1 MRQRLTRLAERGL
14 KKRQLALEAMNEA
27 GLKKLEQPDFTA
39 SARLGSPPL
48 VVTSEPSIPEGVL
61 DTAASEIGP
70 THTYCRSEARRTR
83 SRLLSWQSSS
93 HTHSEDQVMALS
105 DMQLRQLRA
114 KLDAR
119 HVKTRKANGTDLH
132 YVEGW
137 HVISE
142 ANRIFGYDAW
152 DRRTVAAKC
161 VSNSGNGQ
169 QHFAAYTA
177 KVRITVRAGD
187 ITIVREGSGTGEGRG
202 FTPGQA
208 HEIALKSAETD
219 GTKRALS
226 TFGNPFG
233 LALYDREQ
241 LVIRKRRDFR
251 SAPALGPWV
260 LRSESGTER
269 SSFNK
274 PSEFAGALRVAM
286 SETRDIEILFALW
299 EHNVETVRAINRSLA
314 QHHLQK
320 SGLAPQ
326 LVAHLK
332 QCAVTLAKANNST
345 QANSTGSTS
354 TPQHSQSAAAK
365 IDKSILTIGEPRRIR
380 CKEHLRYVASQPCA
394 ICGRAPS
401 HAHHVR
407 YAQTR
412 GLGLKVSDEF
422 TVPLCATH
430 HRNIH
435 NTTREREWWQQQKMD
450 PLIIARALW
459 QESRSRNIGS
469 AEATNSLEVGAK
481 PESSVSRVAQS

>member
-1 MRQRLTRLAERGL
+1 
-14 KKRQLALEAMNEA
+14 
-27 GLKKLEQPDFTA
+27 
-39 SARLGSPPL
+39 
-48 VVTSEPSIPEGVL
+48 
-61 DTAASEIGP
+61 
-70 THTYCRSEARRTR
+70 
-83 SRLLSWQSSS
+83 
-93 HTHSEDQVMALS
+93 MALS

-152 DRRTVAAKC
+152 DRRTVATKC

-177 KVRITVRAGD
+177 KVRITVRAGEV
-187 ITIVREGSGTGEGRG
+187 TIVREGSGTGEGRG

-241 LVIRKRRDFR
+241 LGIRKRRDLR
-251 SAPALGPWV
+251 SATALGPWV
-260 LRSESGTER
+260 LRSETGVER
-269 SSFNK
+269 SSFNT
-274 PSEFAGALRVAM
+274 PSEFAAALRAAM
-286 SETRDIEILFALW
+286 SAARDIEILFALW
-299 EHNVETVRAINRSLA
+299 EHNVETVRAINRSLD

-320 SGLAPQ
+320 SGLAAQ

-332 QCAVTLAKANNST
+332 QCAIALAKRTDAT
-345 QANSTGSTS
+345 QANSKGITS
-354 TPQHSQSAAAK
+354 TQRHPQSAAAK
-365 IDKSILTIGEPRRIR
+365 IDKSVLTIGEPRRIR

-394 ICGRAPS
+394 ICGRVPS
-401 HAHHVR
+401 HAHHIR
-407 YAQTR
+407 YAQSR

-422 TVPLCATH
+422 TVPLCAIH
-430 HRNIH
+430 HRDLH
-435 NTTREREWWQQQKMD
+435 TTTKERAWWQQQKMD

-459 QESRSRNIGS
+459 QESRSRNNGS
-469 AEATNSLEVGAK
+469 AEAANSLEVGAK
-481 PESSVSRVAQS
+481 PESSLSRIAQS